1 MPAVSQRPLR
11 RTKRPHLPH
20 NLETED
26 VTTADSLTAILVLW
40 AIGISGFCALAYE
53 VLWTRIMVFFLGST
67 TYAFATM
74 LAAFLF
80 GIALGSMVLARWVD
94 RIKQPVAVFGIIQLG
109 IGPIRAYSDASV

>member
-1 MPAVSQRPLR
+1 MPAVSKEIFL
-11 RTKRPHLPH
+11 LI
-20 NLETED
+20 
-26 VTTADSLTAILVLW
+26 ADSQRFPTALPPNAIWLLW

-80 GIALGSMVLARWVD
+80 GIALGSIVFARWVD
-94 RIKQPVAVFGIIQLG
+94 RIKQPVTIFGILQLG
-109 IGPIRAYSDASV
+109 IGPLRADPNARV